1 MRRLSW
7 RSAPLLL
14 VSSILLAACTG
25 AGPGGPIEH
34 PAGDR
39 LVLRVATQGG
49 FIGPQFRFTSFP
61 GFTLLGDGR
70 VIVPG
75 AQIEL
80 YPGPALPAVNVRRV
94 TEAGIQ
100 AILDDVLR
108 TGVFSSSAE
117 YRGAQN
123 VVADA
128 PDTVFT
134 LVANG
139 RQVTVLVYGL
149 GTLPEGTTHTGI
161 SAEELATHAA
171 LLHLSER
178 LMNLDAWLPANAWAD
193 PTWTP
198 FQPDAL
204 RLLVRNAD
212 ADPPDGSGIANQLVD
227 WPTSDDPATF
237 GAPAGAL
244 LDAQCGVVS
253 GPDAAVWYQALST
266 ANQLTRF
273 THGGHRYEVSVRFI
287 LPDEAPTCP
296 DVIG

>member
-14 VSSILLAACTG
+14 VSSVLLAACTG
-25 AGPGGPIEH
+25 TGSGGPIEH

-49 FIGPQFRFTSFP
+49 FIGPGVLFTSFP
-61 GFTLLGDGR
+61 GFSLLGDGR

-80 YPGPALPAVNVRRV
+80 YPGPALPAVNVRRL

-100 AILDDVLR
+100 AILDEVLK
-108 TGVFSSSAE
+108 TGVFSASAE

-134 LVANG
+134 LEANG

-149 GTLPEGTTHTGI
+149 GTLPEGNTHTGI

-193 PTWTP
+193 PDWTP

-212 ADPPDGSGIANQLVD
+212 ADPPDGSGIGNQLVN
-227 WPTSDDPATF
+227 WLTSDDPAAF
-237 GAPAGAL
+237 GTPAGAL
-244 LDAQCGVVS
+244 PDARCGVVS
-253 GPDAAVWYQALST
+253 GPDVAVWYRALSA

-273 THGGHRYEVSVRFI
+273 THAGHRYEVSVRFM
-287 LPDEAPTCP
+287 LSDEELTCP
-296 DVIG
+296 DVIR